1 MSPMDER
8 DKKISNAMG
17 LEGKYPP
24 FIDMLGLEFEPLE
37 GDDICIKLAL
47 RDELALSFRGGVLN
61 GAVISA
67 MMDIIGGAVVTWRLK
82 DEVKELSLEEQ
93 ARRLGRV
100 STIDMRIDYL
110 RPARGKV
117 FTATGSVL
125 RRGKGIAVTR
135 MELHNEE
142 QVLIAVGTGT
152 YTVG

>member
-1 MSPMDER
+1 MSPLDER
-8 DKKISNAMG
+8 DVKISKAMG

-24 FIDMLGLEFEPLE
+24 FIDMLGLEFIPTE
-37 GDDICIKLAL
+37 GGNICIKLAL
-47 RDELALSFRGGVLN
+47 RDELALRFRGGVLN

-82 DEVKELSLEEQ
+82 DEVEGLSLEEQ
-93 ARRLGRV
+93 ARKLSKV
-100 STIDMRIDYL
+100 STVDMRVDYL
-110 RPARGKV
+110 RPAKGKV

-125 RRGKGIAVTR
+125 RRGRGIAVTR

-142 QVLIAVGTGT
+142 NTLIAVGSGT

>member
-1 MSPMDER
+1 
-8 DKKISNAMG
+8 MG

-24 FIDMLGLEFEPLE
+24 FIDMLGLEFVPLE
-37 GDDICIKLAL
+37 GGDICIKLAL

-82 DEVKELSLEEQ
+82 EEVKGLPLDEQ
-93 ARRLGRV
+93 ARRLGKV
-100 STIDMRIDYL
+100 ITIDMRVDYL
-110 RPARGKV
+110 RPAKGV
-117 FTATGSVL
+117 MFTATGCVL
-125 RRGKGIAVTR
+125 RSGKGIAVTR

-142 QVLIAVGTGT
+142 NTLIAVGSGT